1 MKLGLSGPLRND
13 KPEFPQHVE
22 TNHCGIRLLHP
33 SAVGK
38 HALLGLFLEPM
49 IRGRLV
55 RNTIESALIIRYA
68 VQKTDLKANRTIALA
83 LRQFSPMS

>member
-1 MKLGLSGPLRND
+1 
-13 KPEFPQHVE
+13 
-22 TNHCGIRLLHP
+22 
-33 SAVGK
+33 
-38 HALLGLFLEPM
+38 M